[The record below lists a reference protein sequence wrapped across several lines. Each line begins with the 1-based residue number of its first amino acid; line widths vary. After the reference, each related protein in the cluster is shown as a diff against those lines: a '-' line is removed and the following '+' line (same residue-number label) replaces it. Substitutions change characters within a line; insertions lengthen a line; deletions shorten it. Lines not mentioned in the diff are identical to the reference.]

1 MTPLH
6 LAESD
11 LMNPCDQGA
20 NLDIQDDDGVILN
33 AGRLEFELGPFP
45 CKCSIAVE
53 KYVYHHLSSEHP
65 SKPIVRSWV

>member
-11 LMNPCDQGA
+11 LMNLCDQGA
-20 NLDIQDDDGVILN
+20 NLTIQDDVGVILN

-45 CKCSIAVE
+45 CKCPIAVE